1 MVNVNEALVNR
12 AMKAE
17 NEQLALA
24 NEALKAENKV
34 LRQRIADLTVL
45 LMRYQEL
52 LDNVV
57 KLREELDKAL
67 PI

>member
-1 MVNVNEALVNR
+1 MI
-12 AMKAE
+12 AE
-17 NEQLALA
+17 TIFWKENY
-24 NEALKAENKV
+24 EALKAENAELKN
-34 LRQRIADLTVL
+34 RIADLTVL
-45 LMRYQEL
+45 MMRYQEL

>member
-1 MVNVNEALVNR
+1 MTELER
-12 AMKAE
+12 
-17 NEQLALA
+17 
-24 NEALKAENKV
+24 LKAENAELKN
-34 LRQRIADLTVL
+34 RIADLTVL
-45 LMRYQEL
+45 MMRYQEL

>member
-1 MVNVNEALVNR
+1 MI
-12 AMKAE
+12 AE
-17 NEQLALA
+17 TIFLKENY
-24 NEALKAENKV
+24 EALKAENKV

-45 LMRYQEL
+45 MMRYQEL

>member
-1 MVNVNEALVNR
+1 MTTDAIFW
-12 AMKAE
+12 KE
-17 NEQLALA
+17 NY
-24 NEALKAENKV
+24 EALKAENKV

-45 LMRYQEL
+45 MMRYQEL